1 MAGEMRMLL
10 LEGKSVVIY
19 GAGGAVGG
27 AVVD

>member
-10 LEGKSVVIY
+10 QGKSVVIY
-19 GAGGAVGG
+19 GAGGEVGG